1 MLPNEPG
8 LRWPPEELDPVNA
21 QIATWAAWYSGDLDQ
36 LAHAYADAQAPQTDH
51 NMWQAIRS
59 YVRAIA
65 RRWFHTPPPSRRPRQ
80 RVHIP
85 LAGDIAAASAGLL
98 FSEPPSVAVPE
109 PKTTEPE
116 VVKEGAEP
124 KEPAPDPIQER
135 LDELIDDG
143 VHATLLEA
151 AEICAALGGVY
162 LRIRWDS
169 EAADKPWI
177 AAVHPDAAVPEW
189 QSGKLVAV
197 TVWQVIYASGS
208 KVVRHLERHE
218 KGKILHGL
226 YEGSATELGH
236 IIPLTDYPETA
247 GIAAELEN
255 GNEVPT
261 GTDKLTC
268 RYIPNL
274 KPNRIWRHLPVA
286 ANLGVA
292 DIAGLESMLDMLD
305 MTYSSW
311 ARAVEQGKPRLIVPK
326 QYLTSLGVGEGAS
339 VDLDTEVY
347 EGVSTLDKGEGLSVE
362 QVQFAIPVVEYQ
374 STIDQV
380 KKDITTSA
388 GYSGRSFGLDEGA
401 KQATAT
407 EVNSLDRKDSI
418 TRNRKICYWRPELAD
433 LIEAL
438 TAVDASVF
446 PDAGGAMVRPVIEWP
461 DAVSVDPLVQAQTL
475 LALDG
480 AKAVSTDT
488 KVRMLHLDWTE
499 PQIADEV
506 ALIDAAAAPPDEFI
520 EGGSFGEGDAEQ
532 PGNEPESEPKPE
544 GLEGE
549 A

>member
-1 MLPNEPG
+1 MLPEEPG

-36 LAHAYADAQAPQTDH
+36 LAHAYADANPPQL
-51 NMWQAIRS
+51 NSGIWQSVRGF
-59 YVRAIA
+59 VRAIV
-65 RRWFHTPPPSRRPRQ
+65 RRWFHTPPPSNRPRQ
-80 RVHIP
+80 RVHLP

-98 FSEPPSVAVPE
+98 FSEPPSVTAPE
-109 PKTTEPE
+109 TETAEEP
-116 VVKEGAEP
+116 VEGEEP
-124 KEPAPDPIQER
+124 KEPKADPVQER

-151 AEICAALGGVY
+151 AEICSALGGVY
-162 LRIRWDS
+162 LRIRWDTDT
-169 EAADKPWI
+169 ADKPWL

-189 QSGKLVAV
+189 QSGKLKAV
-197 TVWQVIYASGS
+197 TVWQVIHASGS
-208 KVVRHLERHE
+208 RIVRHLERHE

-226 YEGSATELGH
+226 YDGSPSELGH
-236 IIPLTDYPETA
+236 LIPLTDFPETA
-247 GIAAELEN
+247 GLAEGLVN
-255 GNEVPT
+255 GNEIPT
-261 GTDKLTC
+261 GTDQLTC

-292 DIAGLESMLDMLD
+292 DISGLESMLDMLD

-362 QVQFAIPVVEYQ
+362 QVQFEIPVEQYQ
-374 STIDQV
+374 GTIDQV
-380 KKDITTSA
+380 KKDITASA

-446 PDAGGAMVRPVIEWP
+446 PEAGGVMVRPVIEWP
-461 DAVSVDPLVQAQTL
+461 DAVSVDPLQQAQTL

-488 KVRMLHLDWTE
+488 KVRMLHPDWTE
-499 PQIADEV
+499 PQIAKEV
-506 ALIDAAAAPPDEFI
+506 ALIDAAAEPPDEFI
-520 EGGSFGEGDAEQ
+520 EGGSFSAGDAEQ
-532 PGNEPESEPKPE
+532 PGDEPPTEAPPADPK
-544 GLEGE
+544 GE
-549 A
+549 